1 MSCHIFIISML
12 ILHFL
17 FYFVHFIFNVG
28 FIDQHIFFTAF
39 TDHFRLFMT
48 SLILSHYLHFM
59 QINSVRGVEGIN
71 SGITESRCAASF
83 FAFSGE
89 NALWKLS
96 NFFVHKNHNKI
107 NVSCVKFL
115 FLKRLNAF

>member
-1 MSCHIFIISML
+1 MSCRIFIISML

-39 TDHFRLFMT
+39 TYHFRLFMT

-71 SGITESRCAASF
+71 SGITESRCSASF

-89 NALWKLS
+89 KALWKLS
-96 NFFVHKNHNKI
+96 NFFVHKNYNKI

-115 FLKRLNAF
+115 FLKRLNAS